1 MPPKKT
7 DQFSATNDRPIGR
20 SPTDS
25 PPTDSPP
32 TDSPQNDNPQNASSK
47 KGSRGSK
54 VKASALESAIAA
66 IGNIPEKPQEFF
78 SLREAI
84 VQLLPYITTALEKGY
99 SIEEIADYLA
109 RDGIVIQPSTLRSY
123 LVAARRASG
132 TKRKIPRRRTS

>member
-7 DQFSATNDRPIGR
+7 DQFSTTHDRPN
-20 SPTDS
+20 DS
-25 PPTDSPP
+25 PQA
-32 TDSPQNDNPQNASSK
+32 DSPQNDRFK
-47 KGSRGSK
+47 KRARGSK

-66 IGNIPEKPQEFF
+66 IGNIPEKPQELF

-84 VQLLPYITTALEKGY
+84 AQLLPYITTALEKGY
-99 SIEEIADYLA
+99 SIEEIAEYLA

-123 LVAARRASG
+123 LIAARRASG